1 MTATKTVPLKRI
13 LAVCDLS
20 VASTNA
26 AWRAGLLA
34 RDHGAWLRL
43 LHVGRTR
50 SSVAHGK
57 AALDA
62 LAWELQ
68 ERLKIAV
75 LPQSVRGSFRREVA
89 AAAREADLLVLRS
102 AQAHPLRDWLRG
114 SHPERVVQAC
124 RRPALV
130 VRRPATVGYDRV
142 LASVD
147 EGDDAP
153 GTMAVATALAR
164 APAPSMLF
172 APTADLL
179 LARERSLLA
188 DLVVIGR
195 PPRDAPMGW
204 APRTLSRLVLAHAL
218 ADVLVLPALAVQ
230 PLPSAPRVDID
241 TTVAD

>member
-124 RRPALV
+124 RRPALGE
-130 VRRPATVGYDRV
+130 RRPATVGYGRV
-142 LASVD
+142 VAPV
-147 EGDDAP
+147 GDDA
-153 GTMAVATALAR
+153 T
-164 APAPSMLF
+164 
-172 APTADLL
+172 
-179 LARERSLLA
+179 AREMHCT
-188 DLVVIGR
+188 
-195 PPRDAPMGW
+195 PDA
-204 APRTLSRLVLAHAL
+204 ASR
-218 ADVLVLPALAVQ
+218 AV
-230 PLPSAPRVDID
+230 
-241 TTVAD
+241 